1 MHKINTTYLDVRIQ
15 PLREAY

>member
-1 MHKINTTYLDVRIQ
+1 MDVRIQ